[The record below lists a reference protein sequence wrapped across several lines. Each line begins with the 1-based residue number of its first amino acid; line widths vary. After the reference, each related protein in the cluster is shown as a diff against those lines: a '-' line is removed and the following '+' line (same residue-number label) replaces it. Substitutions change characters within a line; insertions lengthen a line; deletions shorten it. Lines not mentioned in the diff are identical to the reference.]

1 MKNKNR
7 IYFFLIVILMAG
19 FLPACSA
26 ATTQA
31 PTPTLTS
38 TATALET
45 VKPSVTLAPSQTD
58 TVTPSRLP
66 SSTTAPTATP
76 TATASST
83 PRPTFAGFQVTY
95 AENTNYG
102 LQLGFHIPGIKESYR
117 LTVNGVEYKCD
128 LNNKSVDSLFCYGA
142 PFNQGQTVKLAFF
155 MLDGD
160 KAPVFETNYTISLAG
175 TPTLNPETLVAAGKA
190 CLIRGV
196 HVTCETEYRR
206 NGNTYCTVSSC
217 FDLCGYYYSKDDCPP
232 GAENNGAYPITGTPP
247 MPGNK

>member
-1 MKNKNR
+1 M
-7 IYFFLIVILMAG
+7 IVVWMMGL
-19 FLPACSA
+19 LSACSA

-31 PTPTLTS
+31 PPPTLTL

-45 VKPSVTLAPSQTD
+45 VKPSATLEPSQTD
-58 TVTPSRLP
+58 TVKPSDLP
-66 SSTTAPTATP
+66 SSTTAPTATL

-102 LQLGFHIPGIKESYR
+102 LQIGFRIPGIKQNFR

-128 LNNKSVDSLFCYGA
+128 LNNKVVDSLFCYGA
-142 PFNQGQTVKLAFF
+142 PFNQGQTVKLAFYT
-155 MLDGD
+155 LDGD
-160 KAPVFETNYTISLAG
+160 KDPVFETNYKVSLAG

-232 GAENNGAYPITGTPP
+232 GSENGGNYPMTGTPP
-247 MPGNK
+247 MPGPK